1 MRGPH
6 IQRWH
11 KPIAPRPLV
20 VGVHTPE
27 YDDDKPLSTV
37 QAVVRRFGI
46 TCAVAQDDDYA
57 TWNAYVNQ
65 YWPAASH
72 RQ

>member
-1 MRGPH
+1 M
-6 IQRWH
+6 
-11 KPIAPRPLV
+11 
-20 VGVHTPE
+20 HTPE